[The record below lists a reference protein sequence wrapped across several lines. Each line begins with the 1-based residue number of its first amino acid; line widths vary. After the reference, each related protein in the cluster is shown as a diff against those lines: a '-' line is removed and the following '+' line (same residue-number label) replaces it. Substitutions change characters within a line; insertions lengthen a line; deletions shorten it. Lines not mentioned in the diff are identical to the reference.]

1 MLQALLPSG
10 RRLTSCV
17 LAAVLSVPASLAFA
31 AGYDVLVGQSA
42 GRLTAGFFAHGGV
55 PPAGGFGF
63 DYLANRNLY
72 TADFGDF
79 AGGPRKTD
87 DPGFQSFAGALPADT
102 LVYARGIG
110 TLQFWTPSAP
120 AWSSAAAGTFVRLDG
135 AVPTDIATAYLFCE
149 IGDEFLCN
157 PALAAQFTLYEQGT
171 RISGTGISGPNPA
184 LIDEAAPNG
193 SFHAHLD
200 WEIGKTGGTPA
211 NGAYLIGLSLAAPGY
226 ADSTPFSLLFNYGLT
241 SAQFQTAYASL
252 ATPPLP
258 AVPEPAVWVMLALGA
273 ALVARTAAR
282 KTKAGA

>member
-1 MLQALLPSG
+1 MMQAIVWPG
-10 RRLTSCV
+10 RRLASCL
-17 LAAVLSVPASLAFA
+17 LAAALSAPTSMAFG

-87 DPGFQSFAGALPADT
+87 DPGFQSLAGALPAGT
-102 LVYARGIG
+102 LVHARGIG
-110 TLQFWTPSAP
+110 NLLVWTPSAP
-120 AWSSAAAGTFVRLDG
+120 AWGSAATGTFVRLDG
-135 AVPTDIATAYLFCE
+135 AVPTDIATAYLFCQ
-149 IGDEFLCN
+149 IGDEFLCD
-157 PALAAQFTLYEQGT
+157 PALAAQFPLYEQGT
-171 RISGTGISGPNPA
+171 RFSGTGISGPNPA
-184 LIDEAAPNG
+184 LIDDAASNG

-211 NGAYLIGLSLAAPGY
+211 TGAYLIGLSLAAPGY

-241 SAQFQTAYASL
+241 TPQFQMAYASL

-258 AVPEPAVWVMLALGA
+258 PVPEPAAWVMLALGA

-282 KTKAGA
+282 RTKAGV